1 MSKNSLFYTVAV
13 ISMLLMVG
21 CSLDNYEEPSSI
33 LTGKVA
39 FNGNSV
45 GLSHGKVSFNLYQE
59 GYGKRGP
66 IPVYLAYD
74 GSFSAMLFDG
84 AYRLEIID
92 NNGPWNNDIQPM
104 DIIVNG
110 DTDIE
115 IDVTPYY
122 FLTDVSIVLN
132 GNEVRSLCNVREV
145 SPERKLRQLFL
156 CVGPTRFIS
165 DQSYSYVA
173 RRNLMPVNLGGN
185 SISVDISDIISEYDM
200 LYARLGLQMEGLQE
214 CIYSDVI
221 RIK

>member
-1 MSKNSLFYTVAV
+1 
-13 ISMLLMVG
+13 MLLMVG
-21 CSLDNYEEPSSI
+21 CSLDNYEEPSSM

-104 DIIVNG
+104 DIIVTG

-132 GNEVRSLCNVREV
+132 GNEVRSLCNVSEV